1 MAIEDLDLEFED
13 EEEELRSDAL
23 EVDVDLT
30 FSASPDT
37 KLGQAAKSL
46 QRKGAPQNRPTPKPM
61 ASKPTPKS
69 NVTNINQ
76 AKTNSQLS
84 RPTPQARPTQQTQP
98 MNYAN
103 SEVSADVAMLK
114 AEIAELKEQMQLVQ
128 HHADIRIAV
137 AEAEKEYLVEYISN
151 AKLLDHQVTQVL
163 QKVSAK
169 VPQLRGEMQGIKKY
183 LREFLEK
190 SKPKK
195 GES

>member
-61 ASKPTPKS
+61 APKPTPKS

-76 AKTNSQLS
+76 AKAAAQQA
-84 RPTPQARPTQQTQP
+84 RPTPQRPTQQAQP

-169 VPQLRGEMQGIKKY
+169 VPQLKGEMQGIKKY

-190 SKPKK
+190 SKPNK
-195 GES
+195 GGS